1 MGLAV
6 VLIQIR
12 VPAFNPQFAAV
23 RHCIFGVFPD
33 DYHPYADKA
42 TEEQLRKFLQDI
54 QSSIQKE
61 VSQQPSH
68 RDFVD
73 KYCSAANM
81 S

>member
-1 MGLAV
+1 MLG
-6 VLIQIR
+6 Q
-12 VPAFNPQFAAV
+12 
-23 RHCIFGVFPD
+23 GVFPD